1 MIGVPD
7 GIQLNELGQAVFR
20 VLQGYTVFP
29 WPVLSTQ
36 CKRAGVDPST
46 LTHDQLDQL
55 IPALA
60 ASVAR
65 FTTPLNDPL
74 VQRDLQALL
83 R

>member
-1 MIGVPD
+1 MSGVPD

-20 VLQGYTVFP
+20 VLQGFTVFP

-36 CKRAGVDPST
+36 CKRAGIDPSA
-46 LTHDQLDQL
+46 LTRDQLDQL

-60 ASVAR
+60 AGVAR

-74 VQRDLQALL
+74 VQRDLRALL